1 MSSEHQPTDR
11 FHENP
16 ISGEQPNT
24 TVNADK
30 HDSDRDRGA
39 FERVELEFGESGQ
52 QVARGVTSALDDL
65 GHAGA
70 DIGKA
75 VAHGVTGSLT
85 DMGHAVE
92 NVGRSF
98 ESEETRARHD
108 AHHDDRIE
116 EKYGKKIAHAEY
128 LDARTTEREEHDIAH
143 AEAKRQRHIDHL
155 RTKDAEP
162 YKIADATQKA
172 AAKNARMEEHGA
184 HQVAKAHLK
193 AAHKESKAR
202 QKEARKER

>member
-1 MSSEHQPTDR
+1 MSAHQRTDR
-11 FHENP
+11 FHANP
-16 ISGEQPNT
+16 ISSEDPNL
-24 TVNADK
+24 TVNGLK
-30 HDSDRDRGA
+30 HDTERDRGA
-39 FERVELEFGESGQ
+39 FERVELEFGEAGE
-52 QVARGVTSALDDL
+52 QVAHGVTSALDDL

-75 VAHGVTGSLT
+75 VAHGITGSLT

-108 AHHDDRIE
+108 AHHDARIE
-116 EKYGKKIAHAEY
+116 AKYGNKIAHAEY
-128 LDARTTEREEHDIAH
+128 LDERTTEHEQHDIAH
-143 AEAKRQRHIDHL
+143 KEAKRQRHIDHL
-155 RTKDAEP
+155 EEKDAEP
-162 YKIADATQKA
+162 YKVADAEQKA

-184 HQVAKAHLK
+184 HKAAKQHLK
-193 AAHKESKAR
+193 AVHKENQAR